1 MRDSVELQ
9 KTKIINQK
17 LKKAVKEKH
26 AEIRK
31 LERKLQ
37 QYQSSA
43 GVSLVSANENE
54 NEKINL
60 NFFIQSIQFNFI
72 YRKPLKY

>member
-26 AEIRK
+26 AEIRE

-54 NEKINL
+54 KFNL